1 MVFKFLLQLVD
12 VIFNPSDFNFE
23 ENVTQRHLVLKLVR
37 LEVWGVD
44 AVNAICTMFVCVKIE
59 ASLWFFLNADCLFT
73 FGFLPTVIVYPLNAF
88 NTLVFRCRVYLG
100 RLLEVALAV
109 IL

>member
-1 MVFKFLLQLVD
+1 MVFKFLLQLVN

-23 ENVTQRHLVLKLVR
+23 ENVTHRHLVLKLVR
-37 LEVWGVD
+37 LEVWGVE
-44 AVNAICTMFVCVKIE
+44 AVNTTCKVFVCVQIE
-59 ASLWFFLNADCLFT
+59 AFVWVFLNADCLFT
-73 FGFLPTVIVYPLNAF
+73 FSFLPTLIVYPLHAL

>member
-1 MVFKFLLQLVD
+1 MVFKFLLQLVN

-23 ENVTQRHLVLKLVR
+23 ENVTHRHLVLKLIR

-44 AVNAICTMFVCVKIE
+44 AVNAICTVFVCVKIE
-59 ASLWFFLNADCLFT
+59 AFVWVFLNADCLFT
-73 FGFLPTVIVYPLNAF
+73 FGFLPTLIVYPLHAL